1 MNEKK
6 VLIITIVC
14 LAFILLAGGTAIW
27 YLQFNVLEEKKAE
40 LAQVSGEL
48 EAAKTKVQEIDTIK
62 KEIKKLEEAE
72 KEKIQKIPNLT
83 RAEYDVFADMLDEF
97 RRRSGVTVSRGGWV
111 QASKPSPVPGRPPP
125 KPQPAT
131 VHKVQYDLAVTGS
144 FFQLLRYINLIE
156 QETRFINVENFTIG
170 KSGDAGSAG
179 TTGATAL
186 KRDLKLT
193 LFSYTY
199 RPKAEA
205 LEIELEVQRKARST
219 DIPD

>member
-27 YLQFNVLEEKKAE
+27 YFQFNVLEEKKAD
-40 LAQVSGEL
+40 LARVTGEL
-48 EAAKTKVQEIDTIK
+48 EAAKTRVREIEPLK
-62 KEIKKLEEAE
+62 KEIKKLEEDE
-72 KEKIQKIPNLT
+72 KEKIKKIPNLT

-111 QASKPSPVPGRPPP
+111 QASKPSPVVGRPPV
-125 KPQPAT
+125 KPQPAM

-156 QETRFINVENFTIG
+156 QETRFINVENFSIG
-170 KSGDAGSAG
+170 KSSETAS
-179 TTGATAL
+179 TGATGAPAL

-205 LEIELEVQRKARST
+205 LEIELEEQRKGRST